1 MISRLLALGGVML
14 VSSGS
19 QFSCTT
25 GDPALLEERDDDLGS
40 GNGAT
45 FTTTLVLRDSAG
57 TEKSSFARGELITL
71 ELTVHNRTDQ
81 AQTVNLS
88 SPQATD
94 YFVFRDDGDEP
105 LWNATGGTAFPA
117 VITPLLFAP
126 NETKVASITWNQEI
140 PGGTFLQRGTYDAR
154 AAVMVV
160 GVFAPDNDLLA
171 PHELAS
177 NLREFTV
184 N

>member
-1 MISRLLALGGVML
+1 MIARLLALGAVML

-19 QFSCTT
+19 QMSCTT
-25 GDPALLEERDDDLGS
+25 GDPSLLEERDDDLGS

-45 FTTTLVLRDSAG
+45 FTTTLLLKDSAG
-57 TEKSSFARGELITL
+57 NEKTRFEPGELITL
-71 ELTVHNRTDQ
+71 ELTVRNRTDQ
-81 AQTVNLS
+81 PQTVSLATPNV
-88 SPQATD
+88 TD
-94 YFVFRDDGDEP
+94 YFVFRDNGDDA
-105 LWNATGGTAFPA
+105 LWNASHDTASA
-117 VITPLLFAP
+117 TVVTPFTFNA
-126 NETKVASITWNQEI
+126 NETKVLSITWNQEI
-140 PGGTFLQRGTYDAR
+140 PGGTFLSRGTYDAR

-160 GVFAPDNDLLA
+160 GIFGPEGDPLA